1 MRMPPNPVAFA
12 ALLLVASASSF
23 AAAPVDRLLLRVET
37 GDTALPA
44 GARAE
49 LRIREVGRAERHLAL
64 PASAPW
70 PAGSTRTVPLT
81 LAEPLDPDA
90 VSRVGLYLSG
100 APSGGALAWDV
111 ADAEVFAVLAD
122 GRNRP
127 LGGVIRG
134 HLAGAGELAAAER
147 TASALLCVSDADCDD
162 GRTCNGRERCDPRDS
177 RANPRGCVAGTPVS
191 CPTNQVCMEHLGCR
205 GMEGAPSAPPAA
217 IATAGAPHGP
227 AERAPPVAPGVPAV
241 QSCSGRDVLLTDS
254 AGATRLATC
263 PAGTA
268 CVPQPN
274 GTGICAPAR

>member
-1 MRMPPNPVAFA
+1 MPPHAVALTVF
-12 ALLLVASASSF
+12 LLIMPAPSF

-44 GARAE
+44 GARVE
-49 LRIREVGRAERHLAL
+49 LRIREAGRAERHLAL
-64 PASAPW
+64 PSGAPW

-90 VSRVGLYLSG
+90 VSRVGLFVAGS
-100 APSGGALAWDV
+100 PSGSALAWDV
-111 ADAEVFAVLAD
+111 AGAEVFAVQAD

-147 TASALLCVSDADCDD
+147 APSALLCVSDADCDD
-162 GRTCNGRERCDPRDS
+162 GRSCNGRERCDPRDA
-177 RANPRGCVAGTPVS
+177 RANARGCVAGTPVS
-191 CPTNQVCMEHLGCR
+191 CPTNQVCMERFGCR
-205 GMEGAPSAPPAA
+205 GMEGAPGALPSA
-217 IATAGAPHGP
+217 IATAAAPRGP
-227 AERAPPVAPGVPAV
+227 AETAPVAPGVPAV
-241 QSCSGRDVLLTDS
+241 QSCSGHDVLLTDP
-254 AGATRLATC
+254 AGATRLASC